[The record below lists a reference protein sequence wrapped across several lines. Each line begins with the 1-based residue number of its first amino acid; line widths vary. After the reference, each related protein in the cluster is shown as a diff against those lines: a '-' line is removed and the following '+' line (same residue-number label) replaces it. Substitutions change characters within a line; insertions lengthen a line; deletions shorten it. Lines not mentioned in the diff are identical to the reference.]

1 MHIDNIKYPIRV
13 LGSQSLAEKNC
24 VEKLD
29 PYKIPIKIEH
39 FFNADTGQNSNNQG
53 SEDTNHV
60 GRLASNFTKINLLLN
75 RKS

>member
-39 FFNADTGQNSNNQG
+39 SLIQARTATIRVQ
-53 SEDTNHV
+53 
-60 GRLASNFTKINLLLN
+60 KIPIMLDVWLQIL
-75 RKS
+75 RR